1 MSIVTLVSGGLDS
14 TLVAK
19 LAQEEGLRQY
29 PLFIDF
35 GQRARERE
43 LAACRRAMADLDL
56 PEPKVA
62 DLSGFGALICSGL
75 TNPALD
81 VVRDAFTPGR
91 NMLFLL
97 TAAAYAYQVD
107 ADAVSIGLLH
117 ESTSLFPDQTAA
129 FISDAENMIMRCMGK
144 SIRVLAPLATFY
156 KADVVALAKEKGIQN
171 TYSCHMGGEEP
182 CGMCIACNE
191 FKFDEV
197 KNGR

>member
-29 PLFIDF
+29 PLFIDY
-35 GQRARERE
+35 GQRSRHQE
-43 LAACRRAMADLDL
+43 LAACRRAMIELNL

-62 DLSGFGALICSGL
+62 NLSGFGELIRSGL
-75 TNPALD
+75 TDHNLNI
-81 VVRDAFTPGR
+81 VEDAFTPGR

-97 TAAAYAYQVD
+97 TAAAYAYQID

-129 FISDAENMIMRCMGK
+129 FLHDAEAIIRRCMGR
-144 SIRVLAPLATFY
+144 SIRVLAPLADFH
-156 KADVVALAKEKGIQN
+156 KADVVALAKLKGIQN
-171 TYSCHMGGEEP
+171 TYSCHLGGEEP
-182 CGMCIACNE
+182 CGECIACNE
-191 FKFDEV
+191 FKFEEV
-197 KNGR
+197 

>member
-62 DLSGFGALICSGL
+62 ELGAHQPRTRCS
-75 TNPALD
+75 
-81 VVRDAFTPGR
+81 
-91 NMLFLL
+91 
-97 TAAAYAYQVD
+97 
-107 ADAVSIGLLH
+107 
-117 ESTSLFPDQTAA
+117 
-129 FISDAENMIMRCMGK
+129 
-144 SIRVLAPLATFY
+144 
-156 KADVVALAKEKGIQN
+156 
-171 TYSCHMGGEEP
+171 
-182 CGMCIACNE
+182 
-191 FKFDEV
+191 
-197 KNGR
+197 